1 VGSVRPSSSFLW
13 RLSSLRS
20 PAYSL
25 LFQPAAPLV
34 VQLVGEQARELVH
47 NERVRLVAAFLNS
60 LGLALVVSGWVATGV
75 GLHLAGYY
83 VLGRLRQ

>member
-1 VGSVRPSSSFLW
+1 VN
-13 RLSSLRS
+13 
-20 PAYSL
+20 
-25 LFQPAAPLV
+25 
-34 VQLVGEQARELVH
+34 LVH

>member
-1 VGSVRPSSSFLW
+1 VN
-13 RLSSLRS
+13 
-20 PAYSL
+20 
-25 LFQPAAPLV
+25 
-34 VQLVGEQARELVH
+34 LVH
-47 NERVRLVAAFLNS
+47 NERVRLVAAFNS